1 MLHVAARLSR
11 AVNPREP
18 GLRLIMIPRTGVQR
32 ARQPSGEG
40 LGRGAPASP
49 ATDASEKVQ
58 FSTTVHGRRSLSN
71 LRRPPQEVAAS
82 CP

>member
-32 ARQPSGEG
+32 AMRPSGEG
-40 LGRGAPASP
+40 AGREAPP
-49 ATDASEKVQ
+49 FPYT
-58 FSTTVHGRRSLSN
+58 
-71 LRRPPQEVAAS
+71 
-82 CP
+82 